1 MLCEF
6 FDKLESFLHNHVT
19 CTYTCTKKKLNFEV
33 LYIDVQVLVY
43 VLLECV

>member
-1 MLCEF
+1 MY
-6 FDKLESFLHNHVT
+6 LHMH
-19 CTYTCTKKKLNFEV
+19 KKKLNFEV